1 MKQHIYTI
9 TIGLAALCLAVSS
22 CSDDDPN
29 DPTNFPT
36 TEVKRDAF
44 DQWLLKNFTNPYNVD
59 FKYKMEDIESDMTKN
74 LVPADSSKSAKL
86 AIIIKYLW
94 FDAYVESAGSDFI
107 KENVPRVIHLI
118 GSPAFNSNGTIVL
131 GTAEGGQ
138 KVTLYMVNRLTD
150 DKLKDYSYL
159 NNYYFHTMHHEF
171 THILNQ
177 KQPYDRNFE
186 KVTASGYISG
196 DWSQIEDDDAIKK
209 GFVSAYAM
217 SEGKEDF
224 AEMLATYVTVTTDEW
239 NAILSKAGDNMLE
252 ENITAKVALEQKIA
266 FVKDYMIKSWGVDLD
281 QLRDAVLHRGNELSS
296 LDLEHLN

>member
-1 MKQHIYTI
+1 MC
-9 TIGLAALCLAVSS
+9 LATLCLAFSS
-22 CSDDDPN
+22 CSDDDPS

-36 TEVKRDAF
+36 DEVQRNDF
-44 DQWLLKNFTNPYNVD
+44 DKWLLKNFTNPYNVD
-59 FKYKMEDIESDMTKN
+59 FKYKMQDIESDMTKN
-74 LVPADSSKSAKL
+74 LVPADSAKSAKL

-138 KVTLYMVNRLTD
+138 KVTLYMVNRLSD
-150 DKLKDYSYL
+150 ENLKDYSYL
-159 NNYYFHTMHHEF
+159 NEYYFHTMHHEF

-196 DWSQIEDDDAIKK
+196 DWSQIEDDDAMKK

-224 AEMLATYVTVTTDEW
+224 AEMLATYVTSTTDEW
-239 NAILSKAGDNMLE
+239 NAILSKAGDNLVDN
-252 ENITAKVALEQKIA
+252 NITAKVALEQKIA
-266 FVKDYMIKSWGVDLD
+266 FVKDYMTKSWNVDID

-296 LDLEHLN
+296 LDLEHLK